1 MLAMVKYVKISEC
14 EHLCLAHDGFR
25 VSKSRVFGE
34 QRSQTDVDDG
44 IRAFCQDLVTQRQH
58 ETNLVVEVVHK
69 QHVFIGDL
77 VQRELEFTPHHG
89 LSESFSFR
97 ENRLVAML
105 ALVLGQTAQTEGKL
119 SREEPANVKA
129 KDLGMRSVEEAAAL
143 VGCKYIASYGFEA
156 QVKGDYI
163 CLMPERFAV
172 VCFAMKYDDAGA
184 TLYFPRGKA
193 VTTYRHVSEAMSRG
207 CNRKVVASFRVTMQD
222 LAAPAN
228 LAEEAS
234 LKLAHLRA

>member
-1 MLAMVKYVKISEC
+1 MLAMVKYVKVSAC
-14 EHLCLAHDGFR
+14 DHLSLAHDGFR
-25 VSKSRVFGE
+25 VNKSRVFGD
-34 QRSQTDVDDG
+34 QRSQVDVDDA
-44 IRAFCQDLVTQRQH
+44 IRAFCQDLATQIQH

-69 QHVFIGDL
+69 QHVYIGDL
-77 VQRELEFTPHHG
+77 VQRDLEFTPHHG

-143 VGCKYIASYGFEA
+143 VGCKYIASYAFEA
-156 QVKGDYI
+156 LVKGDYI
-163 CLMPERFAV
+163 FLMPERFAV
-172 VCFAMKYDDAGA
+172 MCFAMKYDDAGA

-193 VTTYRHVSEAMSRG
+193 VTTYNHVSEAMSRG

-222 LAAPAN
+222 LPAPAN